1 MAAPKRFFVEK
12 IGEEVELSGEE
23 FRHASQVLRLKTG
36 DEVTLLDGSGAEYSA
51 VIAQCSKRGMLL
63 NVLNKT
69 LSDKEPETEVTLLF
83 GALKGDKSELVV
95 RKAVELGAAKIGIF
109 LSRFC
114 SVSFGENKLERL
126 ERVAREAAKQCLRAR
141 VPEITLYPD
150 LESALSSAQDR
161 KNKLFACEFLETGEG
176 DFAALE
182 GPTALV
188 VGSEG
193 GFSREE
199 FERAK
204 ELGYT
209 GVSLGKRI
217 LRAETASIAL
227 LSVAM
232 HALGEWR

>member
-95 RKAVELGAAKIGIF
+95 QKAVELGVCKIGIF

-150 LESALSSAQDR
+150 LESALRSAQDR

>member
-1 MAAPKRFFVEK
+1 
-12 IGEEVELSGEE
+12 
-23 FRHASQVLRLKTG
+23 
-36 DEVTLLDGSGAEYSA
+36 
-51 VIAQCSKRGMLL
+51 MLL

-69 LSDKEPETEVTLLF
+69 VSDKEPETQVTLLF

-95 RKAVELGAAKIGIF
+95 QKAVELGVFKIGIF

-141 VPEITLYPD
+141 VPGITLYPD
-150 LESALSSAQDR
+150 LESALSSAQPC
-161 KNKLFACEFLETGEG
+161 KNKLFACEFLKTGEG
-176 DFAALE
+176 DFTSLE

-204 ELGYT
+204 ELGFT

>member
-63 NVLNKT
+63 NVLKKT

-95 RKAVELGAAKIGIF
+95 QKAVELGVCKIGIF

-141 VPEITLYPD
+141 VPKITLYPD
-150 LESALSSAQDR
+150 LDSALRSAQDR

>member
-1 MAAPKRFFVEK
+1 M
-12 IGEEVELSGEE
+12 
-23 FRHASQVLRLKTG
+23 
-36 DEVTLLDGSGAEYSA
+36 
-51 VIAQCSKRGMLL
+51 
-63 NVLNKT
+63 
-69 LSDKEPETEVTLLF
+69 
-83 GALKGDKSELVV
+83 
-95 RKAVELGAAKIGIF
+95 
-109 LSRFC
+109 SRFC

-141 VPEITLYPD
+141 VPGITLYPD
-150 LESALSSAQDR
+150 LESALSSAQTC
-161 KNKLFACEFLETGEG
+161 KNKLFACEFLKTGEG
-176 DFAALE
+176 DFTSLE

-204 ELGYT
+204 ELGFT

>member
-1 MAAPKRFFVEK
+1 MAAPKRFFVQN
-12 IGEEVELSGEE
+12 IGEEVVLSGEE

-51 VIAQCSKRGMLL
+51 VIAQCSKREMLL
-63 NVLNKT
+63 NVVGKSVSDREPKT
-69 LSDKEPETEVTLLF
+69 QVTLLF

-95 RKAVELGAAKIGIF
+95 QKAVELGAMRIGIF

-150 LESALSSAQDR
+150 LESALRSVQAC
-161 KNKLFACEFLETGEG
+161 KNKLFACEFLEAGEG
-176 DFAALE
+176 DFSALE
-182 GPTALV
+182 GETALV

-199 FERAK
+199 YARAK
-204 ELGYT
+204 ELGFT

-217 LRAETASIAL
+217 LRAETASVAL
-227 LSVAM
+227 LSVVM

>member
-1 MAAPKRFFVEK
+1 M
-12 IGEEVELSGEE
+12 
-23 FRHASQVLRLKTG
+23 Q
-36 DEVTLLDGSGAEYSA
+36 
-51 VIAQCSKRGMLL
+51 
-63 NVLNKT
+63 
-69 LSDKEPETEVTLLF
+69 
-83 GALKGDKSELVV
+83 
-95 RKAVELGAAKIGIF
+95 KAVELGVFKIGIF

-182 GPTALV
+182 GTTALV

-217 LRAETASIAL
+217 LRAETACIAL